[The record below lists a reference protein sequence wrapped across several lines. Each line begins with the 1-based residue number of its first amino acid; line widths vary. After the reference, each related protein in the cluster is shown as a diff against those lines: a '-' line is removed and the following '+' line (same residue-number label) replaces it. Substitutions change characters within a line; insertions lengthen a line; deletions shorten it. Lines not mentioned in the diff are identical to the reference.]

1 MEKAKLTLKCV
12 TRIFSWMLFRL
23 FTATRGSERR
33 SCWAPAMVD
42 AMLHTLDS
50 CMELSPLLKK
60 KRKKSYG
67 FHFKRNAVR
76 HRSAFYCCLYRDGD
90 MYILPIT
97 GNKIKK

>member
-60 KRKKSYG
+60 RKEKKVMVFILKGMPYDIG
-67 FHFKRNAVR
+67 QHFIVA
-76 HRSAFYCCLYRDGD
+76 
-90 MYILPIT
+90 YIVMATCIFFR
-97 GNKIKK
+97 